1 MTTNAGKYRI
11 GIIRG
16 TAPGASE
23 AIDVA
28 LGVLDGIGIGVDRC
42 EFDIGPDRFLRT
54 GELLTPEIVAELR
67 EQDALLVGSPP
78 ASDDPAIPPGV
89 LERGIVFGLR
99 RELGLAVNLR
109 ILRGLGEH
117 GADVAVVRENSEGSY
132 AAEGSVLHPGTTD
145 ETAVEVSATTYA
157 ATEHCVRFAFDLA
170 RSRGGRLTLAHKAR
184 VLVASGRLWER
195 VVRTVAAEYPDVT
208 VNTENI
214 DTCCARIV
222 SDPAR
227 YDVIVTDNV
236 FGDIL
241 TDVAC
246 AATDSAPWASSAELT
261 SLPQGPS
268 LFEPMH
274 GPQDAG
280 PGGEIR
286 TNPLGAVNA
295 AAMMLRHLGEEKAG
309 NALWRT
315 ALDLAA
321 GRTAAPAAPA
331 DAELVRHVVLTALAL
346 MKENH

>member
-1 MTTNAGKYRI
+1 MTTSAAKYRI

-28 LGVLDGIGIGVDRC
+28 VGVLDGIGIGIDRC

-54 GELLTPEIVAELR
+54 GELLPPEIVAELK

-78 ASDDPAIPPGV
+78 ASDNPAIPPGV

-109 ILRGLGEH
+109 ILRAAGEH
-117 GADVAVVRENSEGSY
+117 GADVAIVRENSEGSY
-132 AAEGSVLHPGTTD
+132 SAEGSVLHPNTPD
-145 ETAVEVSATTYA
+145 ETAVEVSASTYA

-184 VLVASGRLWER
+184 VLLASGRLWER
-195 VVRTVAAEYPDVT
+195 VVRDLAAEYPDVR

-214 DTCCARIV
+214 DTCCARMV
-222 SDPAR
+222 TDPGR
-227 YDVIVTDNV
+227 YDVIVTDNL

-286 TNPLGAVNA
+286 TNPLGAINA
-295 AAMMLRHLGEEKAG
+295 AAMMLRHLGEVQAG

-315 ALDLAA
+315 TLDLAA
-321 GRTAAPAAPA
+321 HPSASQHAPDAA
-331 DAELVRHVVLTALAL
+331 LVHDVVVAALAL
-346 MKENH
+346 MKESN